1 MNELFNDDS
10 DEEGSVTS
18 KRDLN
23 EEKTTSKRI
32 RTVVQTDSEDEETK
46 QIFG

>member
-10 DEEGSVTS
+10 DEEGSVAS
-18 KRDLN
+18 KRDLK

-32 RTVVQTDSEDEETK
+32 RTVIQTDSNDEETK